1 MQNRIVLISDDSDF
15 FEYVLPKLS
24 LRKSDELYRFGFD
37 SLPECLDLISTSL
50 LIINSESS
58 KEKTLEIIK
67 LVNGAPCIV
76 FSYNEDDDFKI
87 KAYKAGMLNYFTLM
101 TSDEEFT
108 AKLVPAL
115 NTLAVLEKNSV
126 YRNML
131 VKKNVITDNNEVF
144 IDYSNVLDRE
154 LEKIEK
160 KSANAVLMAISPNDK
175 TKFLLKS
182 NQIETAILTNIRK
195 NDILMT
201 YAPNK
206 YFLLLYDTNI
216 DLAKKIWEKI
226 RQSIPE
232 KIYAGFA
239 AAGLKS
245 RQQLINEALNRL
257 HEDMNRDNYIS
268 SVVDKNSAKN
278 FKIFRQEFNKK
289 LDKVMTPV
297 FYQIQQKYN
306 HRLFGMSLE
315 QFIGDGN
322 GVMTIKGK
330 HASGSFKISTPGLS
344 KINIDITYEPTP
356 QSTKTKFPQAK
367 RINIEPDE
375 LEAGLLEDL
384 LEQFIVE
391 FKSEVN
397 A

>member
-15 FEYVLPKLS
+15 FEYVLTKLS
-24 LRKSDELYRFGFD
+24 LRKSDELYRFEFD
-37 SLPECLDLISTSL
+37 ALPECLDLISTSL

-67 LVNGAPCIV
+67 LANGAPCIV

-154 LEKIEK
+154 LEKIQK
-160 KSANAVLMAISPNDK
+160 KSANAVLAAISPNDK

-257 HEDMNRDNYIS
+257 HEDMNRDSYIS

-322 GVMTIKGK
+322 GVMTIKGR

>member
-37 SLPECLDLISTSL
+37 SLPECLDLLSTSL

-58 KEKTLEIIK
+58 KEKTIEILK
-67 LVNGAPCIV
+67 LANGAPCLV
-76 FSYNEDDDFKI
+76 FSYNDDEDFKI
-87 KAYKAGMLNYFTLM
+87 DAYKAGMLGFFTLM
-101 TSDEEFT
+101 TSDEEFS

-115 NTLAVLEKNSV
+115 NMLSVLDKKSV
-126 YRNML
+126 YRNIL
-131 VKKNVITDNNEVF
+131 VKKNIISNKNEVF
-144 IDYSNVLDRE
+144 IDYENILDKE

-182 NQIETAILTNIRK
+182 NQIETVVLTNIRK

-206 YFLLLYDTNI
+206 YFVLLYDTNI
-216 DLAKKIWEKI
+216 DFAKKIWEKI
-226 RQSIPE
+226 RNNIPE

-239 AAGLKS
+239 SAGLKS

-278 FKIFRQEFNKK
+278 FKVFRQEFNKK
-289 LDKVMTPV
+289 LNNVMTPV
-297 FYQIQQKYN
+297 FYQTQEKYN

-315 QFIGDGN
+315 QFIGDGC
-322 GVMTIKGK
+322 GEIVIKGK
-330 HASGSFKISTPGLS
+330 YASGSFKITTPGLS
-344 KINIDITYEPTP
+344 KVNIDITYRPA
-356 QSTKTKFPQAK
+356 QNSTKTKFPQAK

-384 LEQFIVE
+384 LEQFITE
-391 FKSEVN
+391 FKCEVN
-397 A
+397 S

>member
-24 LRKSDELYRFGFD
+24 LRKSDELYRFEFD
-37 SLPECLDLISTSL
+37 ALPECLDLISTSL

-67 LVNGAPCIV
+67 LANGAPCIV

-160 KSANAVLMAISPNDK
+160 KSANAVLAAISPNDK

-182 NQIETAILTNIRK
+182 NQIETVILTNIRK

-306 HRLFGMSLE
+306 HRLFGMNLE
-315 QFIGDGN
+315 QYIGDGS
-322 GVMTIKGK
+322 GIMTIKGR

-391 FKSEVN
+391 FKREVN
-397 A
+397 G

>member
-1 MQNRIVLISDDSDF
+1 
-15 FEYVLPKLS
+15 
-24 LRKSDELYRFGFD
+24 
-37 SLPECLDLISTSL
+37 LISTSL

-58 KEKTLEIIK
+58 KEKTLEILK
-67 LVNGAPCIV
+67 LVENAPCIV
-76 FSYNEDDDFKI
+76 FSYNEEEDFKI

-144 IDYSNVLDRE
+144 IDYSNILDKE

-160 KSANAVLMAISPNDK
+160 KSANAILIAISPNDK

-182 NQIETAILTNIRK
+182 NQIETVILSNIRK

-226 RQSIPE
+226 RQNIPE

-322 GVMTIKGK
+322 GVMTIKGR

>member
-58 KEKTLEIIK
+58 KEKTLELIK
-67 LVNGAPCIV
+67 LADGAPCIV
-76 FSYNEDDDFKI
+76 FSYNEEDDFKI
-87 KAYKAGMLNYFTLM
+87 KAYKAGMLSYFTLM

-216 DLAKKIWEKI
+216 DLAKKIWGKI
-226 RQSIPE
+226 IKSIPE

-257 HEDMNRDNYIS
+257 HEDMNHDSYIS

-322 GVMTIKGK
+322 GVMTIKGR

-344 KINIDITYEPTP
+344 KINIDIIYEPTP

>member
-206 YFLLLYDTNI
+206 YFLLLYDINI

>member
-58 KEKTLEIIK
+58 KEKTLEILK
-67 LVNGAPCIV
+67 LVENAPCIV
-76 FSYNEDDDFKI
+76 FSYNEEEDFKI

-144 IDYSNVLDRE
+144 IDYSNILDKE

-160 KSANAVLMAISPNDK
+160 KSANAILIAISPNDK

-182 NQIETAILTNIRK
+182 NQIETVILSNIRK

-226 RQSIPE
+226 RQNIPE

-322 GVMTIKGK
+322 GVMTIKGR

>member
-58 KEKTLEIIK
+58 KEKTLEILK
-67 LVNGAPCIV
+67 LVENAPCIV
-76 FSYNEDDDFKI
+76 FSYNEEEDFKI

-144 IDYSNVLDRE
+144 IDYSNILDKE

-160 KSANAVLMAISPNDK
+160 KSANAILIAISPNDK

-182 NQIETAILTNIRK
+182 NQIETVILSNIRK

-226 RQSIPE
+226 RQNIPE

-330 HASGSFKISTPGLS
+330 HASGSFKISSPGLS